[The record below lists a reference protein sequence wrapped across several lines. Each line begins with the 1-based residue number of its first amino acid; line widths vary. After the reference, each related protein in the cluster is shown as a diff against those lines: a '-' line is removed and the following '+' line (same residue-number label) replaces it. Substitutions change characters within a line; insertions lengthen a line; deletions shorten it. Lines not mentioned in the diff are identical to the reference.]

1 MATPTYSEALYQQF
15 CDNPTS
21 VPQEWQDY
29 FRGLNDAITSFSK
42 VTPDGTTPEKTA
54 IKGGSETVGSASTAQ
69 NNVSRLIQGYR
80 YHGHRRANINPL
92 KSADDQKSRELSL
105 AEFDLSEGQLNDVF
119 ATADVLPEKHAKLS
133 DIRDALQKTYARSI
147 GVELGNIAN
156 LEERR
161 WLRERMESCHNQ
173 PQFPKEE
180 QHRIYQGLM
189 VAGNFEKYLHTKFIG
204 VKRFSLE
211 GGDSLIPMLDTMVNM
226 AGHIGMTDIVFGMAH
241 RGRLNVLANIM
252 HKPLEDIFAGF
263 LDSAKLDDDIESSAG
278 DVKYHMGKSYDVTTS
293 SGHKIHMSLL
303 NNPSHLEIINPVV
316 AGSARAKQNRISL
329 NSDVDGKTKVLPLQ
343 IHGDTAFAGQGVV
356 PETLNLMSLQGYDIG
371 GTIHLVINNQ
381 VGFTA
386 NPEDAFSGNY
396 CTDIAKML
404 EVPIFHVNGDD
415 PEACVHVMQLAFDYR
430 TKFKKDVVIDLV
442 CYRRHGHNEGDDPA
456 FTQPE
461 MYNVIKKHP
470 IPAELYKTA
479 LTKQTSLS
487 AQEADAMTSD
497 YAERMDIAYDKAKKG
512 TLIKND
518 MFGGAWSNMQRN
530 SSGKTKTDVT
540 TTALKKVAD
549 GVTTYPKD
557 FTPNKKVDKVLQ
569 QRAEMLRGK
578 EKLNWGAA
586 EAAAYGTLL
595 QEGFSIRLSG
605 QDVQRGTFS
614 HRHVGVV
621 DNANGHKA
629 FPLGSLAQKDNYLS
643 VWNSSLSEL
652 AVLGFE
658 FGYSLAAPQTMT
670 IWEAQFGDFSNGAQ
684 IVIDQFISSS
694 ESKWHRMSGLV
705 MQLPHGAEGQGPEHS
720 SARLERYLQ
729 LCAEDNM
736 VVAYPTTPASMFH
749 LLRRQMH
756 RSFRKPLIIMTPK
769 SLLRHPLAVS
779 DISELTSGAFQKL
792 IPADTPAKGVK
803 RVVLTS
809 GKFYYDIKAQQEE
822 SKSTS
827 VAVIRLEQ
835 LYPLPIE
842 DIKTEL
848 KKYKGA
854 EIIWTQEE
862 PKNQG
867 AWTFI
872 LDNLTEELGQPIK
885 YIGRVAGASP
895 AVGSGSR
902 HAREQSDIINQILN
916 LKSAKKAS

>member
-1 MATPTYSEALYQQF
+1 MATPTYSEDLYQQF
-15 CDNPTS
+15 CDDPTS
-21 VPQEWQDY
+21 VPAEWQDY
-29 FRGLNDAITSFSK
+29 FRGLNDAIISFSK
-42 VTPDGTTPEKTA
+42 TTPDGTAPDQSA
-54 IKGGSETVGSASTAQ
+54 IMGGCESVGNAAMAQ

-105 AEFDLSEGQLNDVF
+105 DEFDLTEAQLNDVF
-119 ATADVLPEKHAKLS
+119 ATASVLPEQHAKLS

-147 GVELGNIAN
+147 GVELGNIAD

-161 WLRERMESCHNQ
+161 WLRARMESCHNK
-173 PQFPKEE
+173 PSFPKEE

-189 VAGNFEKYLHTKFIG
+189 VAGNFEKFLATKFIG
-204 VKRFSLE
+204 VKRFGLE

-226 AGHIGMTDIVFGMAH
+226 AGDVGMTDIVFGMAH

-252 HKPLEDIFAGF
+252 HKPLEEIFSGF
-263 LDSAKLDDDIESSAG
+263 LDSAKLDDEVESSAG
-278 DVKYHMGKSYDVTTS
+278 DVKYHMGKSYDVTTT

-430 TKFKKDVVIDLV
+430 TKFQKDVVIDLV
-442 CYRRHGHNEGDDPA
+442 CYRRNGHNEGDDPA

-461 MYNVIKKHP
+461 MYGVIKKHP
-470 IPAELYKTA
+470 VPAALYKTQ
-479 LTKQTSLS
+479 LTDKNTLS
-487 AQEADAMTSD
+487 TTEASAMEND
-497 YAERMDIAYDKAKKG
+497 YAERMNTAYDNAKKG
-512 TLIKND
+512 TLIKPD

-530 SSGKTKTDVT
+530 SAGKTKTAVT
-540 TTALKKVAD
+540 KAVLAKVAD
-549 GVTTYPKD
+549 GVVAYPD
-557 FTPNKKVDKVLQ
+557 GFTANKKVNKVLE
-569 QRAEMLRGK
+569 QRGEMLRGK
-578 EKLNWGAA
+578 EKLNWGAG

-621 DNANGHKA
+621 DNANGAKA
-629 FPLGSLAQKDNYLS
+629 FPLKSLTKQENYLS

-756 RSFRKPLIIMTPK
+756 RNFRKPLIIMTPK
-769 SLLRHPLAVS
+769 SLLRHPAAVS
-779 DISELTSGAFQKL
+779 DISELTSGAFQKV

-822 SKSTS
+822 GKNSS

-902 HAREQSDIINQILN
+902 HAREQSDII
-916 LKSAKKAS
+916 AKVLGK